1 MSAPTG
7 HRAPVYLARHGR
19 TALNAE
25 GRLRGHLDPPL
36 DDTGHAEA
44 AALAGVL
51 SALRPIRIV
60 SSPLRRAV
68 ETAQAISSHLGL
80 DVTVDE
86 RLIDRD
92 YGPWAGTTEAE
103 VVSEFGSLDDAPGVE
118 SRHALLAR
126 AREALDAVLPL
137 LTEGPVVLVAHD
149 AVNRALLADLAP
161 ELLTRGPIEQHTACW
176 NMMVREPGR
185 WRVTRVNEV
194 PSGSSSVGRG
204 E

>member
-1 MSAPTG
+1 MSAPTE

-36 DDTGHAEA
+36 DDAGHAEA

-126 AREALDAVLPL
+126 ARDALDAVLPL

-194 PSGSSSVGRG
+194 PQGSSSVGRG